1 MTPPTPQEAEIAGVA
16 ERLSDPM
23 ERLVAEALGFSG
35 IDYLHESAGA
45 PLDFWLVGEDI
56 HIEVKRLHSPRI
68 AAQMARVENV
78 IAVQGKPAVEWFV
91 AMIRDNAHLRRELA
105 ATTAA
110 LAAHLQRAQGER

>member
-1 MTPPTPQEAEIAGVA
+1 MTLPPTPQEAEIAA
-16 ERLSDPM
+16 SSISDPM
-23 ERLVAEALGFSG
+23 ERIVAEALQFAGVA
-35 IDYLHESAGA
+35 YCHEGQGA
-45 PLDFWLVGEDI
+45 PLDFWLIADDL